1 MALKFG
7 GGWCILFKMLF
18 EVPVVGIGVCRLT
31 SDLN

>member
-7 GGWCILFKMLF
+7 GGWCILFKMLI
-18 EVPVVGIGVCRLT
+18 VVLVVGIGVCRLT